1 MSGPL
6 VTYALNEG
14 VARIALNDPDS
25 LNAATEEMGLELLE
39 MLRKAAGE
47 ARAVLLTGEGR
58 AFCSGANLTGA
69 QDLLD
74 DPMRDG
80 GEQLETA
87 FNPVIEKMRR
97 IEQPVVTSVRGAVAG
112 IGCGMAM
119 AGDMIVC
126 SDNAYFFQA
135 FCHVGL
141 VPDGGSSWLLS
152 KAIGR
157 VRAMRLMLLGEKLAA
172 ADAQEWGLVSMV
184 VPDADLDTEAMALA
198 KRLAAGPRSLAM
210 IKKMAWDALES
221 DLTDAL
227 ATERRFQC
235 EASRSDDF
243 VEGVHAFSERRPP
256 SFKGR

>member
-1 MSGPL
+1 M
-6 VTYALNEG
+6 
-14 VARIALNDPDS
+14 RRRRRW
-25 LNAATEEMGLELLE
+25 GLELLE

-80 GEQLETA
+80 G
-87 FNPVIEKMRR
+87 
-97 IEQPVVTSVRGAVAG
+97 
-112 IGCGMAM
+112 
-119 AGDMIVC
+119 
-126 SDNAYFFQA
+126 
-135 FCHVGL
+135 
-141 VPDGGSSWLLS
+141 SSWLLS
-152 KAIGR
+152 KAVGR
-157 VRAMRLMLLGEKLAA
+157 VRAIRPTLLGEKLAA
-172 ADAQEWGLVSMV
+172 ADARDWGLASMV
-184 VPDADLDTEAMALA
+184 VPDADLDGEAMALA

-221 DLTDAL
+221 HLTDAL

-243 VEGVHAFSERRPP
+243 VEGVHAFSERRPL